1 MRKRIHL
8 FLMLLL
14 SVLCFNGC
22 GKQEKVSDK
31 KFEMALDIYQEYYN
45 DLLSDAEECYI
56 QVFLDAEGFPAIM
69 TAIPKYNSYRG
80 EDMLEVEIS
89 TIVKGEVYSLY
100 EDMFAVNS
108 EEPTMGMPDYTDN
121 YRECVVY
128 SDGIV
133 GIFRDNEKEWY
144 QIRGE
149 NLEEV
154 ACYDLYSG
162 IVTFYVDKEKI
173 EIDLLEENPLV
184 YEKEYDK
191 ICKSLYGRTGTGEA
205 YGKKVWLQ
213 KFLGTAGY
221 DQPVFMQSP
230 SVGWL
235 SSMFDST
242 TSKRMFSKLK
252 QSGSMTNDEYLIWHY
267 NYLVDIGGDSI
278 WELPSASGLIFR
290 DPMLLNQIDDYML
303 GDKGLSQIYLLSYLT
318 STGDWKAAEKIELFG
333 EFDREQLV
341 SWQLLCLF
349 LRMEDILTEEQRDYD
364 EYLRYAGYYLSGYLH
379 LGIIDPETQLDD
391 FYRGWSYEVERG
403 ERSVEDLLLLSY
415 VESKT
420 REEYAAQTDGKE
432 GVKYIE
438 LGEEY
443 IDGLPRRIAAWEEEY
458 IGSEQ
463 MERDYEE
470 YIRDQYAAF
479 IEEGNSY
486 IERNNVDSRD
496 IGYIYVKIGDS
507 DIPSLIRYSVIYDY
521 TDGEGWTT
529 AVDVLAYSDNKVNEY
544 HLAGAGIRWFD
555 EKKSIFMFCSYGM
568 HTSTDVIWTL
578 KNGKGY
584 IKGAKMTSFS
594 ADYQEYF
601 IFEGE
606 LDKEAD
612 LYTYL
617 YSYPKDEILG
627 PEQVE
632 VSEERYREAFREYFG
647 ISTYNDLE
655 MNYPLIREP
664 NPTGLS
670 YNLED
675 KALYVESYT
684 TIEEAFDSWR
694 LNPDGGLETQVSVYE
709 RAKSTDHVVAGES
722 TSADAEPVEKPVLD
736 IVVEDEVTQIRAWY
750 NETQNNL
757 DSYASFSASDGGVV
771 CYKDQELSRLDAGK
785 GFDDWNYTRR
795 YYFRNGSLYFAFV
808 FDGNEEH
815 RLYFK
820 EDQLIRYID
829 EKKNTYDYGDTD
841 RFSVWSVPVLSEA
854 YRLYDG
860 FEF

>member
-14 SVLCFNGC
+14 SVLCFCGC
-22 GKQEKVSDK
+22 GKQGKVSGK
-31 KFEMALDIYQEYYN
+31 KFEKALDIYQEYYN
-45 DLLSDAEECYI
+45 DLRSDAEECYI

-69 TAIPKYNSYRG
+69 TAIPKYNAYRG

-100 EDMFAVNS
+100 EDMFTVNN

-162 IVTFYVDKEKI
+162 IVTFYVDKEEI
-173 EIDLLEENPLV
+173 EIDLLEEDPLV
-184 YEKEYDK
+184 YKKEYDK
-191 ICKSLYGRTGTGEA
+191 ICKSLYGQTGSGEI

-213 KFLGTAGY
+213 KFLGTEGY

-318 STGDWKAAEKIELFG
+318 STGDWKAAEEIELFG
-333 EFDREQLV
+333 EFDREQLE

-349 LRMEDILTEEQRDYD
+349 LRMEDILTEEQQDYD
-364 EYLRYAGYYLSGYLH
+364 EYLQYAGYYLSGYLH

-391 FYRGWSYEVERG
+391 FYRGWSYEVECGDRPI
-403 ERSVEDLLLLSY
+403 EDLLLLNY

-432 GVKYIE
+432 GVEYIE

-470 YIRDQYAAF
+470 YIKDQYAAF
-479 IEEGNSY
+479 IKEGNSY
-486 IERNNVDSRD
+486 IERENVERVWD
-496 IGYIYVKIGDS
+496 IGYVFVKMGEDK
-507 DIPSLIRYSVIYDY
+507 IPSLIRFSWQDFLGYAYNSI
-521 TDGEGWTT
+521 E
-529 AVDVLAYSDNKVNEY
+529 VLTFTNSGVREY
-544 HLAGAGIRWFD
+544 HFPCGDGIYWIDDINAIYMEPVTPVRA
-555 EKKSIFMFCSYGM
+555 EYYC
-568 HTSTDVIWTL
+568 IWTL
-578 KNGKGY
+578 KDGEPYALEGKERASSGSFDGGY
-584 IKGAKMTSFS
+584 RYYSFEGKIEIE
-594 ADYQEYF
+594 DYNYLAVSNEVEISEQDYDAAMQEY
-601 IFEGE
+601 
-606 LDKEAD
+606 AD
-612 LYTYL
+612 MTKVLAL
-617 YSYPKDEILG
+617 IG
-627 PEQVE
+627 PELLNL
-632 VSEERYREAFREYFG
+632 SFINEELGQLIFG
-647 ISTYNDLE
+647 KTY
-655 MNYPLIREP
+655 
-664 NPTGLS
+664 
-670 YNLED
+670 
-675 KALYVESYT
+675 A
-684 TIEEAFDSWR
+684 TIEEAFEAY
-694 LNPDGGLETQVSVYE
+694 LQNPDEGIEVIE
-709 RAKSTDHVVAGES
+709 VAADGSLQGNTEAQKIVTESES
-722 TSADAEPVEKPVLD
+722 TRDGAEDESEKPVLD

-757 DSYASFSASDGGVV
+757 DSYASFSASDGDVV

-808 FDGNEEH
+808 FDGKEEH

-841 RFSVWSVPVLSEA
+841 QFSEWSVPVLSEA